1 MGVIEAPRVVAVT
14 EEEAMEALT
23 FIQMSIKFMPPFNE
37 SNHHSHHLGEVGE
50 VLVLGVPKALTPSI
64 DLKCFR
70 YRYLFN

>member
-1 MGVIEAPRVVAVT
+1 MAVIEAPRVVAVT
-14 EEEAMEALT
+14 EEEAMEAPT

-37 SNHHSHHLGEVGE
+37 NSHPFHHLGEAVE
-50 VLVLGVPKALTPSI
+50 APVLGAPKASTPSI